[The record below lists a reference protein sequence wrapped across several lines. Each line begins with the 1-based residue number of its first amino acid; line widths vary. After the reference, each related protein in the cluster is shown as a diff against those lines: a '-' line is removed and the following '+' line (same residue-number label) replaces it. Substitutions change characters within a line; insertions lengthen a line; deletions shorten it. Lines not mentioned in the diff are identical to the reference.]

1 MRMRIGLAVFAM
13 LVTLLPSDATAQKR
27 QRDRIQRDEI
37 LASPHRDLDLFQV
50 IRTMRPH
57 FLEGARGVRTM
68 GGGSRPPAPLAVYI
82 DRKKDIGVEALRTL
96 PASQVQ
102 EVRYLDP
109 TRSLNEF
116 GPMVN
121 GGAIIVTLYKSRSD
135 TNSTDA
141 VKPPSR

>member
-1 MRMRIGLAVFAM
+1 MRIRTGLVVIATIAA
-13 LVTLLPSDATAQKR
+13 LLPSDASAQKR

-37 LASPHRDLDLFQV
+37 IASPHRDLDLYQV

-82 DRKKDIGVEALRTL
+82 DRKKDIGVDALKTL
-96 PASQVQ
+96 PAAQVQ

-121 GGAIIVTLYKSRSD
+121 GGAIIVTLYKSRPD
-135 TNSTDA
+135 TNPSDA
-141 VKPPSR
+141 VKPAPR